1 MALAPNIVS
10 TAIAIVAFLFAITFH
25 EFCHALC
32 AYFLGDDTA
41 KRLGRLTL
49 NPLAHI
55 DPLGLLC
62 MILFRIG
69 WAKPVPFNPENFSH
83 PRLFSVLVGLAGP
96 FSNFVLAVLGMY
108 GIKYFPTET
117 HLDLFLQVSVWV
129 NIMLGLFNLIPLPPL
144 DGSHLVHALMPE
156 SWEAGYATFQKFS
169 FIALL
174 LLIMLPSFNIVF
186 QKAILITSA
195 ALQTLVI

>member
-1 MALAPNIVS
+1 MNLVAS
-10 TAIAIVAFLFAITFH
+10 AIAIVAFLFAITFH

-62 MILFRIG
+62 MIFFRIG
-69 WAKPVPFNPENFSH
+69 WAKPVPFDPSHFSH
-83 PRLFSVLVGLAGP
+83 PKLYSVLVGLAGP
-96 FSNFVLAVLGMY
+96 FSNFFLAVLCLY
-108 GIKYFPTET
+108 GIHYFPSET
-117 HLDLFLQVSVWV
+117 HLDAFLQISVWV
-129 NIMLGLFNLIPLPPL
+129 NVMLGLFNLIPLPPL
-144 DGSHLVHALMPE
+144 DGSHLLYALIPDSWHA
-156 SWEAGYATFQKFS
+156 AYVTFQKFS

-174 LLIMLPSFNIVF
+174 LLIMVPSFNIAF
-186 QKAILITSA
+186 QKAIIATIG
-195 ALQTLVI
+195 ALHTLVF